1 MHNPYKGE
9 QAQDNITPN
18 KIQFN
23 KQHFDSETYESSK
36 KDININTSENKKS
49 IDFFPTKINIDKIDE
64 SPEVHRKYTVEKKL
78 IIKDFVPQIRPI
90 EIHVV
95 PSKLRLNKKGFKD
108 LKCNKNNKILLN
120 SNKYFISCPNSDE
133 DDDSEKFES
142 SKENQSSSNIIKID
156 KISKSLFNIDIDI
169 KGTRK
174 NLQKTK
180 NKNIPKVHSKNNF
193 PIKGKYNNDL
203 NLGISSDSDLYDIDE
218 IDNYSLITY
227 ENENKE
233 DDKKENIGG
242 NEKNNKRNR
251 TRSFTILENI
261 FFVMV
266 KEKKM
271 IKKIIYILNH
281 I

>member
-23 KQHFDSETYESSK
+23 KQHFDSETYESSQ
-36 KDININTSENKKS
+36 KDFNINTSENKKS
-49 IDFFPTKINIDKIDE
+49 IDFFPKKINIDKIDK
-64 SPEVHRKYTVEKKL
+64 STDVHRKYTVENKL

-120 SNKYFISCPNSDE
+120 SNTYFISCPNSDE
-133 DDDSEKFES
+133 DDDSEKYES

-156 KISKSLFNIDIDI
+156 KISKTLFNINIDI
-169 KGTRK
+169 KETRK
-174 NLQKTK
+174 KLQKTKNK

-218 IDNYSLITY
+218 IDNYSLLEY
-227 ENENKE
+227 ENE
-233 DDKKENIGG
+233 KKEEDKIEKIN
-242 NEKNNKRNR
+242 NKDKNNKRYR
-251 TRSFTILENI
+251 TRSFTILE
-261 FFVMV
+261 MLQ
-266 KEKKM
+266 KRYE
-271 IKKIIYILNH
+271 LEEE
-281 I
+281 